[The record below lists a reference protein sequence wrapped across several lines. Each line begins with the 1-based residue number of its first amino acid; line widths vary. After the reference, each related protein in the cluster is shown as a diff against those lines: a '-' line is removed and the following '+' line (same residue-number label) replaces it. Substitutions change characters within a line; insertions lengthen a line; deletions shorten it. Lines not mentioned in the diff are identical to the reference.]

1 MSQQQPHDDH
11 ALESVPPEDR
21 RSWLKLSWNT
31 VGIVTTLVAL
41 YLGALLT
48 FVAGVRVALTG
59 GLIVAGIACV
69 LGWAVG
75 HVAYATGKSSGLLAR
90 HHGFGVQ
97 GSVIM
102 SSVFGFMMIGFLAA
116 ENVLLY
122 EVLLLLFETPDSWLM
137 RVCIYGS
144 FAVLWSVLTAYGFN
158 TVSRFSSLMVV
169 AFITMLAYLL
179 LSVVDRTQ
187 QSWLSVT
194 TFGTQLQPGRLAEL
208 GVVSERDK
216 LVFCI
221 NVLAG
226 SGGALALLTA
236 DLGRYAKRS
245 VDVGVA
251 VGLGAVACCIGMVLA
266 GGVIMYASVPLL
278 AEGMVTAGVA
288 AQGEAVQ
295 LASSSPEKVAAAF
308 ILIGGVLGAALVV
321 AAQSK
326 AQVINTYSSS
336 LSLTNIFD
344 SLFRWRPGRVTFVV
358 VANLLSLALLG
369 GELLSWFDAFLETLG
384 ILTTCF
390 AAVIVADYFLVRRR
404 DGDSELSESV
414 NRAGMVT
421 IVTAFILSEYVLVS
435 LIPIKSISAILT
447 ALVLYPLLR
456 MFVLRPASA
465 CEATAKRQGSW

>member
-1 MSQQQPHDDH
+1 MNQQPLHDDH
-11 ALESVPPEDR
+11 ALDAVPLQER

-48 FVAGVRVALTG
+48 FVAGVRLALVG
-59 GLIVAGIACV
+59 GFIVACIACA

-75 HVAYATGKSSGLLAR
+75 HIAYATGKPSGLLAR
-90 HHGFGVQ
+90 HHGFGAR

-122 EVLLLLFETPDSWLM
+122 EVILLLFGAPDSWPM
-137 RVCIYGS
+137 RIGIYGA
-144 FAVLWSVLTAYGFN
+144 FVVLWSLLTAYGFN

-169 AFITMLAYLL
+169 AFLTTLAYLL

-187 QSWLSVT
+187 QSWLSVAS
-194 TFGTQLQPGRLAEL
+194 FGTQLQPERLAAL

-245 VDVGVA
+245 MDVGIA

-266 GGVIMYASVPLL
+266 GGAIMYSSVPLL

-288 AQGEAVQ
+288 AQDEAVQ

-308 ILIGGVLGAALVV
+308 ILIGGALGAALVV

-336 LSLTNIFD
+336 LSLANIFD
-344 SLFRWRPGRVTFVV
+344 SLFQWRPGRVVFVV
-358 VANLLSLALLG
+358 LANLLSLALLG
-369 GELLSWFDAFLETLG
+369 GELLSWFNAFLETLG

-390 AAVIVADYFLVRRR
+390 AAVIVADYFFVQRQQRVA
-404 DGDSELSESV
+404 ETPEAV
-414 NRAGMVT
+414 NRAGIVT
-421 IVTAFILSEYVLVS
+421 IVAAFILSEYVLVA
-435 LIPIKSISAILT
+435 LLPIKSISAIVT
-447 ALVLYPLLR
+447 ALILYPLLR
-456 MFVLRPASA
+456 IFVLRPTSA
-465 CEATAKRQGSW
+465 REATAW

>member
-1 MSQQQPHDDH
+1 MNQQAHDDH
-11 ALESVPPEDR
+11 ALASVPPEER

-48 FVAGVRVALTG
+48 FVAGVRLALLA
-59 GLIVAGIACV
+59 GLIVAGIACA

-75 HVAYATGKSSGLLAR
+75 HVAFATGQPSGLLAR
-90 HHGFGVQ
+90 RYGFGAR
-97 GSVIM
+97 GSIVM

-122 EVLLLLFETPDSWLM
+122 EVLLLLFQAPDTWAM
-137 RVCIYGS
+137 RIGIYGS
-144 FAVLWSVLTAYGFN
+144 FVVIWSVLTAYGFS

-169 AFITMLAYLL
+169 AFLAMLAYLL
-179 LSVVDRTQ
+179 ISVVDRTQ
-187 QSWLSVT
+187 QSWWAVAS
-194 TFGTQLQPGRLAEL
+194 FGTQLPPDRLAAL
-208 GVVSERDK
+208 GIVSESDK
-216 LVFCI
+216 LMFCV

-226 SGGALALLTA
+226 SGGALALLSA

-245 VDVGVA
+245 MDVGVA
-251 VGLGAVACCIGMVLA
+251 VGLGAVACCVGMVLA
-266 GGVIMYASVPLL
+266 GGAIMYSSVPLL
-278 AEGMVTAGVA
+278 AEGMVTTGAVA
-288 AQGEAVQ
+288 QDDAVR

-308 ILIGGVLGAALVV
+308 ILIGGALGAALVV

-326 AQVINTYSSS
+326 AQVINTYSGS

-344 SLFRWRPGRVTFVV
+344 ALLLWRPGRVACVV
-358 VANLLSLALLG
+358 LANLLSLALLG
-369 GELLSWFDAFLETLG
+369 GELLSWFNAFLETLG

-390 AAVIVADYFLVRRR
+390 AAVIVADYFLVRRQQ
-404 DGDSELSESV
+404 GVATTLEAV

-421 IVTAFILSEYVLVS
+421 IVVAFMLAQYVFANVM
-435 LIPIKSISAILT
+435 PIKSITAIVT

-456 MFVLRPASA
+456 LFVLRPSA
-465 CEATAKRQGSW
+465 VAGVTAKEQGSW

>member
-1 MSQQQPHDDH
+1 MNHQPLHDDH
-11 ALESVPPEDR
+11 ALESVPLEER

-48 FVAGVRVALTG
+48 FVAGVRLALLG
-59 GLIVAGIACV
+59 GLIVAGIACA

-75 HVAYATGKSSGLLAR
+75 HVAYATGKPSGLLAR
-90 HHGFGVQ
+90 HYGFGAQ
-97 GSVIM
+97 GSIVM

-122 EVLLLLFETPDSWLM
+122 EVILQLFETPDSWVM
-137 RVCIYGS
+137 RICIYGS
-144 FAVLWSVLTAYGFN
+144 FVVIWSLLTAYGFN

-169 AFITMLAYLL
+169 AFLMMLAYLL
-179 LSVVDRTQ
+179 LSVIDRTQ

-194 TFGTQLQPGRLAEL
+194 SFGTQLQPDRLAAL
-208 GVVSERDK
+208 GVVSEQDK
-216 LVFCI
+216 LIFCI

-226 SGGALALLTA
+226 SGGALALLSA

-266 GGVIMYASVPLL
+266 GGAIMYSSVPLL
-278 AEGMVTAGVA
+278 AEGLVTAGVA
-288 AQGEAVQ
+288 AQDEAVR

-308 ILIGGVLGAALVV
+308 ILIGGALGAALVV

-344 SLFRWRPGRVTFVV
+344 ALLQWRPGRVACVV
-358 VANLLSLALLG
+358 IANLLSLALLG
-369 GELLSWFDAFLETLG
+369 GELLSWFYVFLETLG

-390 AAVIVADYFLVRRR
+390 ATVIVADYFIVRRQQ
-404 DGDSELSESV
+404 DASLAPETV
-414 NRAGMVT
+414 NRAGIVT
-421 IVTAFILSEYVLVS
+421 IVAAFISAEFVLPT
-435 LIPIKSISAILT
+435 LIPIKSVSAIVT
-447 ALVLYPLLR
+447 ALALYPLLR
-456 MFVLRPASA
+456 IFILRPTSVR
-465 CEATAKRQGSW
+465 EVTAKESA